1 VTGGEAAAAYEDL
14 FAGIHA
20 AVKPV
25 DTIDEMLIADVVLEE
40 WEVLRCRRLKFSL
53 IRVHQLEVLE
63 QFLRKKLD
71 YDLYAEDFT
80 EDLAEILE
88 DNLPKDQA
96 DAAQQLANACA
107 RNDSVA
113 VDKVNEALARI
124 QLDMSDILYRA
135 QVRKAKE
142 LAQKYVRRE
151 PDAVTLVDEI
161 VADASVSI
169 DDLMTKALAQ
179 RLDNIERID
188 RLISIA
194 ESRRNTSLREID
206 RRRAVLGETLRRSVK
221 EVEDAEF
228 QVVGSTPTR
237 GKSAA

>member
-1 VTGGEAAAAYEDL
+1 VRAPTNCASSGVLSVSNPKTKSKTKSMTSAPARARRSRLFGPPPLLGGEAAAAYEDL

-188 RLISIA
+188 R
-194 ESRRNTSLREID
+194 
-206 RRRAVLGETLRRSVK
+206 
-221 EVEDAEF
+221 
-228 QVVGSTPTR
+228 
-237 GKSAA
+237 